1 MATRATY
8 EIENHLFYIHHDG
21 YPKGAAQYFLAAME
35 EGMKND
41 TITLEEAFVR
51 ANRDNAVVEP
61 IWTHDDHSDTDYRY
75 TVKTAPYQLN
85 PKDMTLMI
93 RVDKKA
99 YNTITGLSYWA
110 TDYFGTLV
118 NFIAENT
125 ANVEAA

>member
-8 EIENHLFYIHHDG
+8 EIENSLFYIHHDG
-21 YPKGAAQYFLAAME
+21 YPQGAAQYFLAAME
-35 EGMKND
+35 ADIKND
-41 TITLEEAFVR
+41 TITLEEAFARGNVR
-51 ANRDNAVVEP
+51 AEP
-61 IWTHDDHSDTDYRY
+61 IWTHDDHGDTEYRY

-85 PKDMTLMI
+85 PKDPTLMI

>member
-8 EIENHLFYIHHDG
+8 EIENDLFYIHHDG
-21 YPKGAAQYFLAAME
+21 YPQGAAQYFLAAME
-35 EGMKND
+35 AGIKND
-41 TITLEEAFVR
+41 TITLGGAFADANDRAEA
-51 ANRDNAVVEP
+51 
-61 IWTHDDHSDTDYRY
+61 ICTHDDHGDTEYRY

-85 PKDMTLMI
+85 PKDPTLMI